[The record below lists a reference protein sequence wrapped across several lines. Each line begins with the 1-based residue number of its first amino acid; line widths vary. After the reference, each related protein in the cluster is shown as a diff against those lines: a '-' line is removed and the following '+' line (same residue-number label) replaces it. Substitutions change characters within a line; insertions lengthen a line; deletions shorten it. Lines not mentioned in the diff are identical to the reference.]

1 MLSTAILLGLLGLLG
16 FVGCGLIAMGEDPTK
31 GGQGFNALIAYAA
44 IMLSFVGAVH
54 WGLALGAGAATR
66 RVQRLR
72 YTLGVLPALVGWVA
86 LLLPM
91 FVPPWTAL
99 VLLIAGFIAV
109 MVVEARW
116 AHLGDTPGRYKA
128 LHWLATVVVVA
139 VLGCVLVTRLLGAHL
154 SF

>member
-16 FVGCGLIAMGEDPTK
+16 FVGCGLIAMVEDPTK
-31 GGQGFNALIAYAA
+31 AWGLNALIAYAA
-44 IMLSFVGAVH
+44 VMLSFLGAVH
-54 WGLALGAGAATR
+54 WGLALGGSTATR

-72 YTLGVLPALVGWVA
+72 YTLGVLPALIGWVA

-91 FVPPWTAL
+91 FVPPWTSL
-99 VLLIAGFIAV
+99 VLLIAGFIAG

-116 AHLGDTPGRYKA
+116 AHLRYTSGRHTW
-128 LHWLATVVVVA
+128 LHWLVTVVVVA
-139 VLGCVLVTRLLGAHL
+139 VLGCVLVMRLLGAHI